1 MAWGAAR
8 VNSHKGLLFGN
19 VVPFI
24 ETTLTPGTDEG
35 IPVKVSA
42 AKTVA
47 KCDDGDTFHA
57 FVASIG
63 SGIATC
69 QLKGFIQVGYSGYQ
83 NPVVGREYLCAGAAG
98 KVRCGDTPAV
108 GTITL
113 SAVPEGRAQGTIT
126 ISGGLPGANE
136 KFTIHTVEFTFKAS
150 AASATEVTIGAN
162 ADACVT
168 NIAAKINA
176 HPDLVGVVSA
186 AANTTADTVVVT
198 ALAHTVATDSIVFS
212 ESTVANFAM
221 DGSGTLGGT
230 RAGATNT
237 VVVGTQTFT
246 FVTLRAAAG
255 QITVGASVHATLA
268 NIVAAINADLTTVHA
283 VANEDTDTVAISA
296 VTAGTAGNSIIFTED
311 SNNLTIDGSGTLG
324 GTTAGADGT
333 AGREFLIT
341 DVDTVNKLVT
351 FFFKQ

>member
-1 MAWGAAR
+1 MAWGGAR

-24 ETTLTPGTDEG
+24 QSTLTGGTDEG
-35 IPVKVSA
+35 KPVEITA

-47 KCDDGDTFHA
+47 LCSSDGDAIHGFIT
-57 FVASIG
+57 SIG
-63 SGIATC
+63 AGIC
-69 QLKGFIQVGYSGYQ
+69 SVQLKGFIETAYSGFQ
-83 NPVVGREYLCAGAAG
+83 NPVIGREYLCSDGAG
-98 KVRCGDTPAV
+98 KVRCGDTAAV

-126 ISGGLPGANE
+126 LTDLPDADG
-136 KFTIHTVEFTFKAS
+136 TITIDTITFTFKAS
-150 AASATEVTIGAN
+150 ATSATEITIGG
-162 ADACVT
+162 DVDTCVA

-176 HPDLVGVVSA
+176 HPTLSLIVGA
-186 AANTTADTVVVT
+186 AAAPASDTVVVT
-198 ALAHTVATDSIVFS
+198 AKAHTVATDSIVFS
-212 ESTVANFAM
+212 ESATNLTM
-221 DGSGTLGGT
+221 DGSGTLGET

-237 VVVGTQTFT
+237 FVIGSTTFT

-255 QITVGASVHATLA
+255 QVTVGASVDATLV
-268 NIVAAINADLTTVHA
+268 NIETAINTDMTTVHA
-283 VANEDTDTVAISA
+283 VDDADTDTVAISA
-296 VTAGTAGNSIIFTED
+296 VTAGTAGNAIIFTES

-341 DVDTVNKLVT
+341 NVDTALKVVT